1 MNARFALIFLLAA
14 GLLTGLVGCDREP
27 QELAVGQWR
36 SVVKMPGGE
45 LPFTLDIVNPNGP
58 GVKAYIINGDE
69 RVPVTHMQVSDDK
82 VVIDFPAFNNRI
94 EATLKNGRL
103 IGDLTLTKRHGVLQ
117 VMPLTMTAGETHR
130 FYAERPDVNAD
141 FAGRW
146 RVDFEEDDGTRY
158 EAVADFSQSNGR
170 VTGTFRTPTGDY
182 RFLEGEVSDR
192 TLHLSTF
199 DGAHAFLF
207 DAIMDSDGHI
217 EGNFWSGTE
226 WHESWVAVRDANA
239 ELPDA
244 NNLTKVAQTGQPFVV
259 EFPDTSGQKVRS
271 DSDAFKNKVLVVALA
286 GSWCPNCHDEAA
298 FLAPF
303 YRQYREQGLEVLGLM
318 YEHLDDFSEAASQ
331 VNKFREKFGIEYELL
346 VAGSSDKSR
355 ASETLPMLSE
365 VIAYPT
371 MIVLDRTGE
380 VRRVHTG
387 FDGPGTGEKYNEFR
401 REFTAFIEELLNEEQ
416 S

>member
-1 MNARFALIFLLAA
+1 MKARFALVLMFVI
-14 GLLTGLVGCDREP
+14 GLVACDSGPE
-27 QELAVGQWR
+27 ELATGQWR
-36 SVVKMPGGE
+36 SVIELPGGE

-58 GVKAYIINGDE
+58 GVKAYVINGEE
-69 RVPVTHMQVSDDK
+69 RVPVTHLQVNGNN
-82 VVIDFPAFNNRI
+82 VLIDFPAFNNRI
-94 EATLKNGRL
+94 EARL
-103 IGDLTLTKRHGVLQ
+103 EGGKLRGELTLTKRHGKLQ
-117 VMPLTMTAGETHR
+117 VMPVTMTAGENHR
-130 FYAERPDVNAD
+130 FYAARPDVNAD

-146 RVDFEEDDGTRY
+146 RVDFKGDDGAHTA
-158 EAVADFSQSNGR
+158 AVADFSQSNGR

-182 RFLEGEVSDR
+182 RYLEGEVSDR

-207 DAIMDSDGHI
+207 DATMDSDGRVS
-217 EGNFWSGTE
+217 GNFWSGTE
-226 WHESWVAVRDANA
+226 WHESWTAVRDADA
-239 ELPDA
+239 RLPDA
-244 NNLTKVAQTGQPFVV
+244 NNMTRVTQNDQPFVV
-259 EFPDTSGQKVRS
+259 EFPNAAGQKIRS
-271 DSDAFKNKVLVVALA
+271 DSDKFKNKVLIVALA

-331 VNKFREKFGIEYELL
+331 VTRFREKFGIEYELL
-346 VAGSSDKSR
+346 VAGSSDKSK
-355 ASETLPMLSE
+355 ASETLPMLNK

-371 MIVLDRTGE
+371 MIVLDRGGE

-387 FDGPGTGEKYNEFR
+387 FNGPGTGEKYDEFR
-401 REFTAFIEELLNEEQ
+401 REFTAFIEQLLAEEQ